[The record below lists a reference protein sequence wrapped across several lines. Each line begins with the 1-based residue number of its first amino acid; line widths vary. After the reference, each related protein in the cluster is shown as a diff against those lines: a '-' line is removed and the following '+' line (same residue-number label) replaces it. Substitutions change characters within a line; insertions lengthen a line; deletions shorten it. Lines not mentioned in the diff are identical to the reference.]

1 MGFFS
6 RRRPAGSSGTEGSG
20 PTPPKDGEHARQA
33 PDPLAVVRAY
43 HVGTHHDFQR
53 YAAGP
58 LDLDWKTQPDP
69 FRRFAGAELVPLERV
84 EPGPEPR
91 FEPAYHHGA
100 VPARAFD
107 RSSISQLFYDSFAIS
122 AWKQYGEARWALRC
136 NPSSGNLH
144 PTEAYLIAP
153 PLDGWRST
161 GFVAHYASDVHALE
175 VRAELPEELV
185 RELTRGFTGPV
196 AFVGLTSI
204 AWREAWKYG
213 ERAFRYCQLD
223 LGHALGALAVAA
235 AGLGWRARRID
246 ALSSDEVAALCGV
259 DAQRGPEREEPE
271 TWVALQ
277 PADAPEPELALGA
290 DSNEWVRR
298 ARALAWRGR
307 PNDLSSAHVDWDAL
321 EAIAIATRKP
331 RTLASTTPS
340 RLELREARDR
350 EPDALGLRQ
359 VVRRRRSATGFDPTR
374 GLAREGF
381 LQTLSRTLA
390 GRGRLVTEV
399 VPGAPR
405 IDLVCFVHRV
415 AGLDSGIYLLLRD
428 PARRE
433 SWRHALGVEGELE
446 TVDTAPFDLALVRLR
461 AGDVRATARSLACH
475 QEIASDGCFSVAA
488 FADLESE
495 LGAHGPRVYREL
507 HWEAGFVVHLLYL
520 EAEALGLSGTGIG
533 CYFDQPTR
541 GSVGLG
547 ARGPVCLYQF
557 ACGAR
562 VDDPRLTTLAG
573 YGSED

>member
-6 RRRPAGSSGTEGSG
+6 RRRSDAGDAGRAPHG
-20 PTPPKDGEHARQA
+20 
-33 PDPLAVVRAY
+33 PDPLAPEPSAVVRAY
-43 HVGTHHDFQR
+43 HVGTRHDFQR

-58 LDLDWKTQPDP
+58 LDLDWATQPDP

-100 VPARAFD
+100 VSPRAFD
-107 RSSISQLFYDSFAIS
+107 RASISQLFYDSFALS

-153 PLDGWRST
+153 PRIGLRAS

-175 VRAELPEELV
+175 VRAELSDELV
-185 RELTRGFTGPV
+185 RELTRGFDGPV

-223 LGHALGALAVAA
+223 LGHALGALSVAA
-235 AGLGWRARRID
+235 AGLGWRARRLD
-246 ALSSDEVAALCGV
+246 GLSSDELAALCGV
-259 DAQRGPEREEPE
+259 HDQRGPEREEPE

-277 PADAPEPELALGA
+277 PANAPEPGFAPSNDLAR
-290 DSNEWVRR
+290 S

-307 PNDLSSAHVDWDAL
+307 PNDLSSDHVDWDAL
-321 EAIAIATRKP
+321 DAIALATRKP
-331 RTLASTTPS
+331 RTASSSAPS
-340 RLELREARDR
+340 RLELRESRDR

-359 VVRRRRSATGFDPTR
+359 VVRRRRSATGFDPAR
-374 GLAREGF
+374 GLAREAF

-405 IDLVCFVHRV
+405 VDLVCFVHRV

-433 SWRHALGVEGELE
+433 SWRRALGVEGELVSVE
-446 TVDTAPFDLALVRLR
+446 TAPFELALFRLR

-488 FADLESE
+488 FADLEGE
-495 LGAHGPRVYREL
+495 LVAHGPRVYREL

-541 GSVGLG
+541 GSLGLG
-547 ARGPVCLYQF
+547 AEGPVCLYQF

-562 VDDPRLTTLAG
+562 VDDPRLTTLAA
-573 YGSED
+573 YAATE